1 MDKKNDQV
9 VSLPGLDSLEG
20 IQYAGY
26 ASIYGKENPKPEGA
40 KDEALFY
47 WFVGASDYEYRPTV
61 IWTNGGPG
69 SSSFWGFFLE
79 NGPYEIQGTQD
90 KPQLKPREHAWN
102 NFANYMIFEHPL
114 SVTLS
119 FQEQDSDLP
128 QNVAQGID
136 QYYQAL
142 VNFIAMHP
150 EIAKNPIILAGESYA
165 GTYLPLLS
173 KAILNGN
180 KHEGGTHLNLRATI
194 LMDAWVNP
202 MVQMATDTTYA
213 YTHGMITKAQ
223 KEELDEKYQH
233 NFPGVNEAIKKVC
246 GLYMANIAELA
257 DPPFQPVLDYLN
269 RDDVREAIHAKKG
282 TQLTE
287 SWSLQISNNYAFGVN
302 DSYADMVLE
311 LLKEGL
317 QIIVVSGLNDAKD
330 CNFLGVEAWLNL
342 LDDPVVNNFKQTAT
356 TRWTSEDSRQV
367 LGYIQN
373 GGILSW
379 VKVLNAGHLAAMDQ
393 PRLINLF
400 LDMCELH

>member
-1 MDKKNDQV
+1 MDKINDKV
-9 VSLPGLDSLEG
+9 VRLPGFGNVEG

-26 ASIYGKENPKPEGA
+26 ASIYGKGNPKPEGA
-40 KDEALFY
+40 KNEELFY

-79 NGPYEIQGTQD
+79 NGPYEIKGTQD
-90 KPQLKPREHAWN
+90 NPQLKPREHAWN

-119 FQEQDSDLP
+119 FSEQDSDLP

-150 EIAKNPIILAGESYA
+150 EIAKTPIILAGESYA

-180 KHEGGTHLNLRATI
+180 KQEHGTHLNLRAAI

-213 YTHGMITKAQ
+213 YNHGMITKAQ
-223 KEELDEKYQH
+223 KEELDQKYQH
-233 NFPGVNEAIKKVC
+233 NFPQVNQAIQNIC

-269 RDDVREAIHAKKG
+269 RNDVREAIHAKKG
-282 TQLTE
+282 TKLTE

-302 DSYADMVLE
+302 DSYADRVLE
-311 LLKEGL
+311 LLQENL

-342 LDDPVVNNFKQTAT
+342 LDDPVVKNFKDAETK
-356 TRWTSEDSRQV
+356 RWVSEDSKQV

-393 PRLINLF
+393 PKLINLF
-400 LDMCELH
+400 LEMCELH

>member
-1 MDKKNDQV
+1 MSKNNDKV

-20 IQYAGY
+20 VQYAGY

-40 KDEALFY
+40 KDEELFY
-47 WFVGASDYEYRPTV
+47 WFVGVPDYEYRPTV

-79 NGPYEIQGTQD
+79 NGPYEIKGTQD
-90 KPQLKPREHAWN
+90 NPQLKPREHAWN
-102 NFANYMIFEHPL
+102 NYANYMIFEHPL

-142 VNFIAMHP
+142 VNFIAKHP
-150 EIAKNPIILAGESYA
+150 AIAKNPIILAGESYA

-180 KHEGGTHLNLRATI
+180 KHQDGTHLNLRATI

-202 MVQMATDTTYA
+202 IVQMATDTTYA
-213 YTHGMITKAQ
+213 YNHGMITKAQ

-233 NFPGVNEAIKKVC
+233 NFPDVNEAIQNIC

-282 TQLTE
+282 TKLTE
-287 SWSLQISNNYAFGVN
+287 SWSQKISNNYAFGVN

-342 LDDPVVNNFKQTAT
+342 LDAPVVKQFKEAGTK
-356 TRWTSEDSRQV
+356 RWISEDSKQV

-379 VKVLNAGHLAAMDQ
+379 VKALNAGHLAAMDQ
-393 PRLINLF
+393 PKLINLF
-400 LDMCELH
+400 LEMCELH